1 MPMRERTFFKL
12 GDLLKFILL
21 QKFNLRLNFG
31 KQTAMITPT
40 FIPEVLAPAG
50 SLEKLK
56 VAVSYGAHAVY
67 VGGQKFGL
75 RTAAENFTLD
85 ELKDGVSFAH
95 DHGAKVYV
103 VLNSF
108 LHDKD
113 LAELPDFVRYLE
125 EIGTDAVIVS
135 DLGVVKTVREFS
147 NIPIHIS
154 TQASTLNVHS
164 AKLWKKAGATRI
176 VLGREVSV
184 KEAGKIKRE
193 ADIEIEMF
201 IHGSMCMAYSGHCV
215 ISNFTQGRDSNRGG
229 CAHSCRF
236 EYSLEGLDTEE
247 KKKAYFMSSK
257 DLEGLRVLPQFIEEG
272 IDSLK
277 IEGRMKSHLYA
288 GTMSKVYSEAL
299 KYFATHGNFLSDDLL
314 AWEEEL
320 GKVSHRSYTSASLVE
335 KAGPESIFNERENAD
350 GEWQMVGSVI
360 DANPKAGI
368 VIEIRNAF
376 NQGDELEIIPFEGRV
391 VKVVAS
397 EIMDL
402 TMKAVTRTK
411 PSTLVRLPYV
421 EGVKALYLVRQKV
434 KA

>member
-1 MPMRERTFFKL
+1 MYLE
-12 GDLLKFILL
+12 
-21 QKFNLRLNFG
+21 KFNLHLNFG
-31 KQTAMITPT
+31 KQAPMKSH

-50 SLEKLK
+50 SLDKLK
-56 VAVSYGAHAVY
+56 VAVLYGANAVY

-85 ELKDGVSFAH
+85 ELKEGMTFAH
-95 DHGAKVYV
+95 TRGAHVYV

-113 LAELPDFVRYLE
+113 LAELPEFVKYLE

-135 DLGVVKTVREFS
+135 DLGVVRTVREHS
-147 NIPIHIS
+147 SIPIHIS
-154 TQASTLNVHS
+154 TQASTLNVES
-164 AKLWKKAGATRI
+164 AKLWKKAGATRV

-193 ADIEIEMF
+193 SGLEIEMF

-236 EYSLEGLDTEE
+236 EYSLQGLDTQE

-257 DLEGLRVLPQFIEEG
+257 DLEGLRVLPQFIEEE

-299 KYFATHGNFLSDDLL
+299 KFYAEHGHFLSDDLL
-314 AWEEEL
+314 NWEEEL
-320 GKVSHRSYTSASLVE
+320 KKVSHRTYTNASLVE
-335 KAGPESIFNERENAD
+335 KAGVDSIFNERESSSE
-350 GEWQMVGSVI
+350 GEWQMVGRVLAADQKS
-360 DANPKAGI
+360 GI
-368 VIEIRNAF
+368 VVEVRNAF
-376 NQGDELEIIPFEGRV
+376 NQGDELEIIPFKGAAI
-391 VKVVAS
+391 KVTTN

-402 TMKAVTRTK
+402 SMRPLVRTK
-411 PSTLVRLPYV
+411 PTTLVRLPYQEGV
-421 EGVKALYLVRQKV
+421 EGLHLIRQRIN
-434 KA
+434 A

>member
-1 MPMRERTFFKL
+1 MKSTRKL
-12 GDLLKFILL
+12 
-21 QKFNLRLNFG
+21 
-31 KQTAMITPT
+31 
-40 FIPEVLAPAG
+40 PEILAPAG
-50 SLEKLK
+50 SLDKLK
-56 VAVSYGAHAVY
+56 VAVSYGANAVY

-85 ELKDGVSFAH
+85 ELREGMSFAH
-95 DHGAKVYV
+95 ERGAQVYV

-113 LAELPDFVRYLE
+113 LAELPEFVKYLE

-135 DLGVVKTVREFS
+135 DLGVVKSVREFS

-154 TQASTLNVHS
+154 TQASTLNAES

-236 EYSLEGLDTEE
+236 EYSLEGLDTLE

-257 DLEGLRVLPQFIEEG
+257 DLEGLRVLPSFIEEG

-299 KYFATHGNFLSDDLL
+299 NFFAENGHFLSDKLL
-314 AWEEEL
+314 EWESEL
-320 GKVSHRSYTSASLVE
+320 SKVSHRTYTQASLVD
-335 KAGPESIFNERENAD
+335 KAGADSIFNERENASD
-350 GEWQMVGSVI
+350 GDWQMVGTVV
-360 DANPKAGI
+360 DANPKFGI
-368 VIEIRNAF
+368 VIEVRNAF
-376 NQGDELEIIPFEGRV
+376 NQGDELEILPLKGPAI
-391 VKVVAS
+391 KVVAN

-402 TMKAVTRTK
+402 QMKAIQRTK
-411 PSTLVRLPYV
+411 PTTLVRLPFV
-421 EGVKALYLVRQKV
+421 ENVSSMLLVRQKV

>member
-1 MPMRERTFFKL
+1 MKS
-12 GDLLKFILL
+12 I
-21 QKFNLRLNFG
+21 NL
-31 KQTAMITPT
+31 
-40 FIPEVLAPAG
+40 PEILAPAG
-50 SLEKLK
+50 SLDKLK
-56 VAVSYGAHAVY
+56 VAVLYGANAVY

-85 ELKDGVSFAH
+85 ELREGISFAH
-95 DHGAKVYV
+95 ERGAKVYV

-113 LAELPDFVRYLE
+113 LSELPQFVSFLS

-135 DLGVVKTVREFS
+135 DLGVVRTVKEFS
-147 NIPIHIS
+147 NIPVHIS
-154 TQASTLNVHS
+154 TQASTLNSQS
-164 AKLWKKAGATRI
+164 AKLWKKAGADRI

-193 ADIEIEMF
+193 AGIEIEMF

-236 EYSLEGLDTEE
+236 EYSIEGLDTPE

-288 GTMSKVYSEAL
+288 GTMTKVYSEAL
-299 KYFATHGNFLSDDLL
+299 DFFKEHGNFLSDDLL
-314 AWEEEL
+314 RWESEL
-320 GKVSHRSYTSASLVE
+320 KKVSHRSYTEASLVN
-335 KAGPESIFNERENAD
+335 KAGADSIFNERENSAEA
-350 GEWQMVGSVI
+350 EWQMVGTVVE
-360 DANPKAGI
+360 ANPESGI
-368 VIEIRNAF
+368 VLEVRNAF
-376 NQGDELEIIPFEGRV
+376 NQGDQLEMIPFKGENIQIT
-391 VKVVAS
+391 AN

-402 TMKAVTRTK
+402 SMRAIQRTK
-411 PSTLVRLPYV
+411 PTTLVRLPFV
-421 EGVKALYLVRQKV
+421 DGVKKMHLVRQRI

>member
-1 MPMRERTFFKL
+1 MKHPSV
-12 GDLLKFILL
+12 
-21 QKFNLRLNFG
+21 
-31 KQTAMITPT
+31 
-40 FIPEVLAPAG
+40 PEILAPAG

-56 VAVSYGAHAVY
+56 VAVLYGAHAVY

-75 RTAAENFTLD
+75 RTAADNFTLD
-85 ELKDGVSFAH
+85 ELKAGLDFAH
-95 DHGAKVYV
+95 ERGVKVYV

-113 LAELPDFVRYLE
+113 LFELPEFVRYLE
-125 EIGTDAVIVS
+125 EIKTDAVIVS

-147 NIPIHIS
+147 EIPIHIS
-154 TQASTLNVHS
+154 TQSSTLNVHS
-164 AKLWKKAGATRI
+164 AKLWKRAGASRI

-193 ADIEIEMF
+193 AQIEIEMF

-236 EYSLEGLDTEE
+236 EYSLEDLSTLE

-257 DLEGLRVLPQFIEEG
+257 DLEGLRLLPLFIEEG

-299 KYFATHGNFLSDDLL
+299 RFYSEHDHFLSDDLL
-314 AWEEEL
+314 RWEEEL
-320 GKVSHRSYTSASLVE
+320 KRVSHRDYTQASLVE
-335 KAGPESIFNERENAD
+335 KAGAQSIFNERENSTE
-350 GEWQMVGSVI
+350 GQWRMVGSVVE
-360 DANPKAGI
+360 ANPRAGI
-368 VIEIRNAF
+368 VVEVKNAF
-376 NQGDELEIIPFEGRV
+376 NKGDELEILPFKGPNICI
-391 VKVVAS
+391 VAS
-397 EIMDL
+397 EIQDL
-402 TMKAVTRTK
+402 SRKEILRTK
-411 PSTLVRLPYV
+411 PTTLVRLPYV
-421 EGVKALYLVRQKV
+421 EGVQKMHLIRHRITP
-434 KA
+434 

>member
-1 MPMRERTFFKL
+1 MKS
-12 GDLLKFILL
+12 K
-21 QKFNLRLNFG
+21 K
-31 KQTAMITPT
+31 
-40 FIPEVLAPAG
+40 FIPEILAPAG

-56 VAVSYGAHAVY
+56 VAILYGANAVY
-67 VGGQKFGL
+67 LGGQKFGL
-75 RTAAENFTLD
+75 RTAAENFTQD
-85 ELKDGVSFAH
+85 ELREGVEFAH
-95 DHGAKVYV
+95 ERNSQVYV

-113 LAELPDFVRYLE
+113 LTELPEFIKFLE
-125 EIGTDAVIVS
+125 EIKIDAVIVS
-135 DLGVVKTVREFS
+135 DLGVVRTVREHS
-147 NIPIHIS
+147 NIPVHVS
-154 TQASTLNVHS
+154 TQASTLNAES

-236 EYSLEGLDTEE
+236 EYSIEGLDTEE
-247 KKKAYFMSSK
+247 KRKAYFMSSK
-257 DLEGLRVLPQFIEEG
+257 DLEGLRVLPAFIDEE

-288 GTMSKVYSEAL
+288 ATMSKVYSEAL
-299 KYFATHGNFLSDDLL
+299 EYYAEHGNFLSENMLE
-314 AWEEEL
+314 WEQEL
-320 GKVSHRSYTSASLVE
+320 SKVSHRAYTEASLVE
-335 KAGPESIFNERENAD
+335 KAGSESIFNERENLSED
-350 GEWQMVGSVI
+350 EWNMVGPVI
-360 DANPKAGI
+360 EASTKAGI
-368 VIEIRNAF
+368 VIEVRNAF
-376 NQGDELEIIPFEGRV
+376 NQGDELEIIPFKGECI
-391 VKVVAS
+391 KVTAS

-402 TMKAVTRTK
+402 GMRPVTRTK

-421 EGVKALYLVRQKV
+421 EGVEGKFLIRQKV

>member
-1 MPMRERTFFKL
+1 MKNQNAL
-12 GDLLKFILL
+12 
-21 QKFNLRLNFG
+21 
-31 KQTAMITPT
+31 
-40 FIPEVLAPAG
+40 PEVLAPAG
-50 SLEKLK
+50 SLDKLK
-56 VAVSYGAHAVY
+56 IAVLYGANAVY

-85 ELKDGVSFAH
+85 ELKEGMSFAH
-95 DHGAKVYV
+95 DRGAKVYV

-113 LAELPDFVRYLE
+113 LSELPDFVRYLE

-135 DLGVVKTVREFS
+135 DLGVVRSVREFS
-147 NIPIHIS
+147 SIPIHIS
-154 TQASTLNVHS
+154 TQASTLNTES
-164 AKLWKKAGATRI
+164 AKLWKRAGATRI

-184 KEAGKIKRE
+184 KEAGKIKRA

-236 EYSLEGLDTEE
+236 EYSIDGLDTLE

-257 DLEGLRVLPQFIEEG
+257 DLEGLRVLPHFIEEG

-277 IEGRMKSHLYA
+277 IEGRMKSGLYA

-299 KYFATHGNFLSDDLL
+299 AFYSQHGHFLSDDLVK
-314 AWEEEL
+314 WEEEL
-320 GKVSHRSYTSASLVE
+320 GKVSHRTYTDASLVN
-335 KAGPESIFNERENAD
+335 KAGADSIFNERENASD
-350 GEWQMVGSVI
+350 SEWQVVGSVVG
-360 DANPKAGI
+360 ASESFGL
-368 VIEIRNAF
+368 VIEVRNAF
-376 NQGDELEIIPFEGRV
+376 NQGDELEIIPFEGDV
-391 VKVVAS
+391 IKLKAL

-402 TMKAVTRTK
+402 AKKAITRTK
-411 PSTLVRLPYV
+411 PTTLVRLPFV
-421 EGVKALYLVRQKV
+421 KGVKPMHLIRQRSGQ
-434 KA
+434 